1 MAQLDVLDRKA
12 EVNTLSLQEVDYKS
26 CLHAE
31 LTKLLREE
39 ELYRLQRSKAT
50 RLVHGGDNTT
60 YFQLLANGR
69 YHKMRIYQL
78 EQEEG
83 VIVGEENLK
92 AYITNYY
99 KGLFGSPES
108 NHFTLDET
116 HIEDIPQVSDLE
128 NEILSDAFSE
138 NEIKEAIFQMEHNK
152 TPVPLPS

>member
-1 MAQLDVLDRKA
+1 
-12 EVNTLSLQEVDYKS
+12 
-26 CLHAE
+26 
-31 LTKLLREE
+31 
-39 ELYRLQRSKAT
+39 
-50 RLVHGGDNTT
+50 
-60 YFQLLANGR
+60 
-69 YHKMRIYQL
+69 MRIYQL

-99 KGLFGSPES
+99 KGLFGSPGH

-138 NEIKEAIFQMEHNK
+138 NEIKKTIFQMEHNK
-152 TPVPLPS
+152 VPRPDSFPAEFYQKF